1 MSIKA
6 LIWDWEGVLL
16 LSKDGSIS
24 TSVAKRLG
32 VPQEKLRM
40 FFHGDFNDRVDRG
53 ECSQQDYWHHVL
65 DTLQL
70 PRSYVSRFT
79 DFLHQDMYVDQE
91 LLERIRQYREKY
103 KTALLS
109 NFSDILRPLLETR
122 WQVDGAFDE
131 IIISWEAK
139 CIKPEP
145 EIFQLTIDRLG
156 CSAQECVLIDDR
168 MVNIDGARQFGM
180 HAVYFENRTQALSE
194 IEDLL
199 KSQNMKTDT

>member
-32 VPQEKLRM
+32 VPQEKLRD
-40 FFHGDFNDRVDRG
+40 FFHGDINDRVDRG
-53 ECSQQDYWHHVL
+53 ECRQLDYWHHIL
-65 DTLQL
+65 DNLQL
-70 PRSYVSRFT
+70 PRSYASRFT
-79 DFLHQDMYVDQE
+79 DFLHQDMFVDQD
-91 LLERIRQYREKY
+91 LLESIRRYHQSY

-109 NFSDILRPLLETR
+109 NFSDILRPMLETH
-122 WQVDGAFDE
+122 WKVDGAFDE
-131 IIISWEAK
+131 IIISWEVH

-156 CSAQECVLIDDR
+156 CKAHECVLIDDR
-168 MVNIDGARQFGM
+168 MVNIEGARQFGM
-180 HAVYFENRTQALSE
+180 QTVLFENRSQALVE
-194 IEDLL
+194 LDTML
-199 KSQNMKTDT
+199 KQTTHR